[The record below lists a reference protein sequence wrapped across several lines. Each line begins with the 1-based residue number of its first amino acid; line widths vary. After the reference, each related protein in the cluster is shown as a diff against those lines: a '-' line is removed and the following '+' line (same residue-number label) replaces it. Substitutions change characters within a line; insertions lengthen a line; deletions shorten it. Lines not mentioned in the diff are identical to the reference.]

1 MLVIDTPRNILYLAE
16 AARFAGG
23 NDAAF
28 RLRLRQEAARFYL
41 ELKELEPS
49 AGQYAEAASFMS
61 DISGLALTPQHARD
75 LLLLYPHARIR
86 LAAFRSSQDL
96 EVRESL
102 AFALAHFLLGCR
114 WPAANDRVDGERFLD
129 LLQEQARALGFPCHD
144 EGPAVSYTAGPF
156 ANDHEAL
163 LASLGGATS

>member
-1 MLVIDTPRNILYLAE
+1 MLFIDTPRNTLHLAE
-16 AARFAGG
+16 AARIAGG

-41 ELKELEPS
+41 ELKELEPNR
-49 AGQYAEAASFMS
+49 AQYAEAARFMS
-61 DISGLALTPQHARD
+61 DISGLALTAGHASD

-114 WPAANDRVDGERFLD
+114 WPTANDRVDGQRFLA
-129 LLQEQARALGFPCHD
+129 LLREQARALGFPCHD
-144 EGPAVSYTAGPF
+144 GGAAIPYTAGPF
-156 ANDHEAL
+156 GDDHEAL
-163 LASLGGATS
+163 LASLGAPRG

>member
-1 MLVIDTPRNILYLAE
+1 MLFIDTPRNTLHLADV
-16 AARFAGG
+16 AHIAGG

-41 ELKELEPS
+41 ELRELEPS
-49 AGQYAEAASFMS
+49 AEYYAEAAHFLG
-61 DISGLALTPQHARD
+61 DISGLALTPEHARD
-75 LLLLYPHARIR
+75 LLMLYPHARIR

-114 WPAANDRVDGERFLD
+114 WPTANDRVDGDRFLA
-129 LLQEQARALGFPCHD
+129 LLRQQARALGFPCHD
-144 EGPAVSYTAGPF
+144 GPPAMPYTAGPF
-156 ANDHEAL
+156 GDSQEAA
-163 LASLGGATS
+163 LAVPVAPR